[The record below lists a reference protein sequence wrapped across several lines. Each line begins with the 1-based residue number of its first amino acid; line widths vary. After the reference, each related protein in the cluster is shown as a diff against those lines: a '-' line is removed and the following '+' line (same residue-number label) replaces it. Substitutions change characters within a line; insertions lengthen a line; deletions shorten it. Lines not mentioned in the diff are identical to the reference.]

1 MLFARLEMTGAAKP
15 LVRTKWVNYNH
26 SKLDEIYVELGQS
39 RGSISKVSF
48 LQFQTT
54 YNVEATTLHHS
65 RELAGLKPP
74 WCTFNPISHIS
85 FADF

>member
-1 MLFARLEMTGAAKP
+1 MTGAAKP
-15 LVRTKWVNYNH
+15 LVGTKCVNYNH
-26 SKLDEIYVELGQS
+26 RKLVEIRVEIGQS

-54 YNVEATTLHHS
+54 YNAEAITLRHS

-74 WCTFNPISHIS
+74 
-85 FADF
+85 